1 MLQMKGQDK
10 SLKSPINE
18 VEIDNLSK
26 KEFRVILVKML
37 QNLEIRMEKMQKHL
51 TRF

>member
-1 MLQMKGQDK
+1 MLQIKGQDK

-18 VEIDNLSK
+18 EERDNLSE
-26 KEFRVILVKML
+26 KEFRVIIVKMS
-37 QNLEIRMEKMQKHL
+37 QNLEITMEKMQKHL

>member
-1 MLQMKGQDK
+1 MKGQDK
-10 SLKSPINE
+10 NLKSPINE
-18 VEIDNLSK
+18 EEIDNLFE
-26 KEFRVILVKML
+26 KEFRVIIVKMF